1 MIPPAKTDP
10 HASRE
15 ARKYER
21 PIKSREF
28 ILDHLE
34 QRKTPLSL
42 EQIAHDL
49 ELNDETDVEALRRR
63 LNAMERD
70 GQLVRNRR
78 GHYGVLSKMNLVRGR
93 VIGHPDGFGFLV
105 PDEGGDDIFLS
116 AKQMR
121 PVLHGDRVLAR
132 LIGTDRRGRR
142 EGAVVE
148 VLEHNTQEV
157 VGRYYIEGGLG
168 FVLASNKRINHD
180 TVIPPDQSGGAQ
192 EGQIVV
198 AAITDQPSRHSQ
210 PVGRVVEILG
220 DRMAPGMEIEIAI
233 RSHSLPDRWPAEV
246 ELEAATFAA
255 EVPAEAGAGR
265 EDLRSVPLVTIDGED
280 AKDFDDA
287 VYCERDGRGW
297 RLLVAIAD
305 VSSYVKPGMA
315 LDQEARERGNSVYFP
330 GHVIPMLPEVL
341 SNHLCSLRPQVDRLC
356 MVCELRISASGQI
369 RGHRFFTGTM
379 RSHARLTYNEVAQIL
394 VDENPETMARYS
406 HLLPHLQDLHKLYQ
420 ALQKA
425 REKRGAIDFN
435 TTETRIVFGEQRK
448 ISRIV
453 PVERNDAHRLIE
465 QCMITANVAAAEF
478 LLEQGLPALYR
489 THPGPNAQKLDDLRN
504 FLGGFGLKLGGG
516 DSPAPRDYARLLA
529 DIGERPDR
537 RLIETVLLRS
547 LAQAVYGAENVG
559 HFGLALEAYTHFTSP
574 IRRYPDLLVH
584 RAIRHA
590 LDRRTLED
598 FQYSATDIQSMGEHC
613 SMTERRAD
621 EATRDAVDWLKC
633 EFMLNEVGGEFPGII
648 TGVTSFGLFVEL
660 DDIYVQG
667 LVHIT
672 SLGDDYYHFDSVKHL
687 LYGER
692 TGAQFRLSDRVQ
704 VKVVRVDL
712 DERTIDFVL
721 AQQPQRR
728 GQEGKSATARKAADG
743 KPERK
748 KKRSRSKRKKKA
760 QGDA

>member
-1 MIPPAKTDP
+1 MTRPPKTDP

-42 EQIAHDL
+42 EQIAVDL
-49 ELNDETDVEALRRR
+49 ELNDEVDVEALRRR

-78 GHYGVLSKMNLVRGR
+78 GRYGVLSKMNLVRGR

-105 PDEGGDDIFLS
+105 PDEGGDDVFLS

-121 PVLHGDRVLAR
+121 PVLHGDRVLIR

-148 VLEHNTQEV
+148 VLERNTQEV
-157 VGRYYIEGGLG
+157 VGRYYMEGGLG

-180 TVIPPDQSGGAQ
+180 IVIPPDQSGGAL

-198 AAITDQPSRHSQ
+198 VAITDQPSMHSQ

-220 DRMAPGMEIEIAI
+220 DRMAPGMEIEISI
-233 RSHSLPDRWPAEV
+233 RSHGLPDRWPVEV
-246 ELEAATFAA
+246 EREAAAFAA
-255 EVPAEAGAGR
+255 EVPAEAGEGR

-305 VSSYVKPGMA
+305 VSWYVRPGMA
-315 LDQEARERGNSVYFP
+315 LDEEARQRGNSVYFP

-356 MVCELRISASGQI
+356 MVCELRISAAGQI
-369 RGHRFFTGTM
+369 RGHRFFAGIM
-379 RSHARLTYNEVAQIL
+379 RSHERLTYNEVAQIL
-394 VDENPETMARYS
+394 VDENPETTARYN
-406 HLLPHLQDLHKLYQ
+406 HLLPHLRELHKLYQ

-425 REKRGAIDFN
+425 REKRGAIDFD

-465 QCMITANVAAAEF
+465 QCMIAANVAAAEF
-478 LLEQGLPALYR
+478 LLERELPALYR
-489 THPGPNAQKLDDLRN
+489 THPGPNSQKLDDLRN

-516 DSPAPRDYARLLA
+516 DTPAPRDYARLLA
-529 DIGERPDR
+529 EIGDRPDR

-547 LAQAVYGAENVG
+547 LAQAVYGAENTG

-590 LDRRTLED
+590 LEGGKPED
-598 FQYSATDIQSMGEHC
+598 AHYSLAEMQSMGEHC

-633 EFMLNEVGGEFPGII
+633 EFMLNEVGGEFTGII

-660 DDIYVQG
+660 DEIYVQG
-667 LVHIT
+667 LVHVT

-687 LYGER
+687 LNGER
-692 TGAQFRLSDRVQ
+692 TGTQYRLSDRVQ

-721 AQQPQRR
+721 AQPQRR
-728 GQEGKSATARKAADG
+728 SAEGKPAAARKADG
-743 KPERK
+743 KPGK
-748 KKRSRSKRKKKA
+748 KKRSRSKRRKKKESGEA
-760 QGDA
+760 

>member
-1 MIPPAKTDP
+1 MTPPSKTDP
-10 HASRE
+10 HAARE
-15 ARKYER
+15 ALKYDR

-34 QRKTPLSL
+34 QRKTLLSL

-49 ELNDETDVEALRRR
+49 GLNDEADLEALRRR

-78 GHYGVLSKMNLVRGR
+78 GRYGVPTKMNLLRGR
-93 VIGHPDGFGFLV
+93 VIGHTDGFGFLV
-105 PDEGGDDIFLS
+105 PDDGSDDVFLS

-121 PVLHGDRVLAR
+121 PVFHGDRVLVR
-132 LIGTDRRGRR
+132 LIGADRRGRR
-142 EGAVVE
+142 EGALVE
-148 VLEHNTQEV
+148 VLERNTQEV
-157 VGRYYIEGGLG
+157 VGRYYLEGGLG
-168 FVLASNKRINHD
+168 FVVASNKRISHEI
-180 TVIPPDQSGGAQ
+180 VIPPDQSGGAV

-198 AAITDQPSRHSQ
+198 ATVTDQPSMHSQ

-220 DRMAPGMEIEIAI
+220 DRMAPGMEVEIAI
-233 RSHSLPDRWPAEV
+233 RSHGLPDRWPAEV
-246 ELEAATFAA
+246 EREAALYAT
-255 EVPAEAGAGR
+255 EVPAEAAAGR
-265 EDLRSVPLVTIDGED
+265 EDLRALPLVTIDGED

-287 VYCERDGRGW
+287 VYCERDGGGW

-305 VSSYVKPGMA
+305 VSSYVRPGMA
-315 LDQEARERGNSVYFP
+315 LDEEARLRGNSVYFP

-341 SNHLCSLRPQVDRLC
+341 SNHLCSIRPEVDRLS
-356 MVCELRISASGQI
+356 MVCELRISAAGQI
-369 RGHRFFTGTM
+369 RGHRFFPAVM
-379 RSHARLTYNEVAQIL
+379 RSHARLTYNEVAKIL
-394 VDENPETMARYS
+394 VDGDAETTARYS
-406 HLLPHLQDLHKLYQ
+406 HLLPHLQNLHKLYGV
-420 ALQKA
+420 LQKA
-425 REKRGAIDFN
+425 REKRGAIDFE

-448 ISRIV
+448 IQKIV

-465 QCMITANVAAAEF
+465 QCMISANVAAAEF
-478 LLEQGLPALYR
+478 LLERGLPTLYR
-489 THPGPNAQKLDDLRN
+489 THPGPDTENLEDLRG
-504 FLGGFGLKLGGG
+504 FLAGFGLKLGGG
-516 DSPAPRDYARLLA
+516 DRPAPRDYARLLA
-529 DIGERPDR
+529 EVAQRPER

-547 LAQAVYGAENVG
+547 LAQAMYGVDNIG

-590 LDRRTLED
+590 LEGGKAED
-598 FQYSATDIQSMGEHC
+598 FIYGPSDMQGMGDHC

-633 EFMLNEVGGEFPGII
+633 EFMLEEVGGEFEGII

-667 LVHIT
+667 LVHVT
-672 SLGDDYYHFDSVKHL
+672 TLGDDYYHFDPIKRL

-692 TGAQFRLSDRVQ
+692 TGMQYRLSDRIR

-712 DERTIDFVL
+712 DERTIDFVPAL
-721 AQQPQRR
+721 QPRR
-728 GQEGKSATARKAADG
+728 SRKQDDADKPARDTAR
-743 KPERK
+743 
-748 KKRSRSKRKKKA
+748 KKRSRGKRKKKKT
-760 QGDA
+760 G